1 MKTFIITGASKGLGA
16 AIAKGCLQTS
26 DHCILVSRTA
36 HPEMQRIADGS
47 GTKLTFISQDL
58 NETEKL
64 PSLVNE
70 ILTEV
75 DDTSDIYFINNAGV
89 IEPIKPVGNLGIVNL
104 ETSMRLN
111 FMAPIVLADEF
122 VKQTKDWNRKKVLV
136 NISSGAAKNPYHG
149 WAAYCSTKA
158 GLEMFT
164 RVAGLEQDKMSFPTS
179 LISFSPGVMDT
190 EMQGTIRSADE
201 RDFADRDKFHEYK
214 EKGILRS
221 PEFVADKLLQLL
233 EAEDLENGKF
243 YDIKNLL

>member
-16 AIAKGCLQTS
+16 AIAKRCLQTS
-26 DHCILVSRTA
+26 DHCILISRTA
-36 HPEMQRIADGS
+36 HPDMAELAAQF
-47 GTKLTFISQDL
+47 GTKLTVISMDL

-64 PSLVNE
+64 TSL
-70 ILTEV
+70 IIEV
-75 DDTSDIYFINNAGV
+75 LAVVDQKSDIYFINNAGV
-89 IEPIKPVGNLGIVNL
+89 IEPIKPIGNLGQENL
-104 ETSMRLN
+104 EISMRVN
-111 FMAPIVLADEF
+111 FLAPIVLADEF
-122 VKQTKDWNRKKVLV
+122 IKQTKDWNSKKVMV

-164 RVAGLEQDKMSFPTS
+164 RVAGVEQDKVSFPTS

-201 RDFADRDKFHEYK
+201 HDFSDRNKFHEYK
-214 EKGILRS
+214 EKGMLRS
-221 PEFVADKLLQLL
+221 PELVAEKLLKLL
-233 EAEDLENGKF
+233 EVEELENGKF

>member
-36 HPEMQRIADGS
+36 HPEMQRLADRS
-47 GTKLTFISQDL
+47 GTKLTFVSLDL

-104 ETSMRLN
+104 ETSMRVN

-136 NISSGAAKNPYHG
+136 NISSGANSSEYQSK
-149 WAAYCSTKA
+149 
-158 GLEMFT
+158 
-164 RVAGLEQDKMSFPTS
+164 S
-179 LISFSPGVMDT
+179 LYILFICCVLWRETFNFSPCSNNL
-190 EMQGTIRSADE
+190 INPLRS
-201 RDFADRDKFHEYK
+201 FLFLIMIFHECLHPLS
-214 EKGILRS
+214 E
-221 PEFVADKLLQLL
+221 
-233 EAEDLENGKF
+233 
-243 YDIKNLL
+243 